1 MRAAIPESRRRKD
14 SLLVSWK
21 LGKPLIGHESGHEFC
36 PQRGSGVVARASG
49 KSGALNAAGTVHR
62 SSLLSGPGSAAARCA
77 SARAA
82 TTWLSCSSSD
92 GRMTIRPTVNA
103 DIARAAMPAPM
114 RGTGGSNRIKGDSQ
128 YLKGAARYTPAVSR
142 PLADA
147 RFNGCGQSREG
158 ALYNDFTGK
167 PVLFRLF
174 QRLTAGVEKAAS
186 GFILGSARCP

>member
-21 LGKPLIGHESGHEFC
+21 LGKPLIGHESGHESC
-36 PQRGSGVVARASG
+36 LQRGSGAVARASG

-62 SSLLSGPGSAAARCA
+62 SA
-77 SARAA
+77 SARVA

-147 RFNGCGQSREG
+147 RFNGCSQSREG
-158 ALYNDFTGK
+158 AL
-167 PVLFRLF
+167 
-174 QRLTAGVEKAAS
+174 
-186 GFILGSARCP
+186 